1 MTEPGNLAAGVMPP
15 DFSRE
20 VHCLLG
26 LPFDAVN
33 MLGAVQRIRTAAA
46 NRFPCFLS
54 TPNLN
59 FLIAAQS
66 DIAFR
71 NSVINSDLSIADG
84 MPLVWIAHLLGIPIR
99 ERVAGSALFD
109 ALRNDSEKPL
119 SVFFFGGPEGAAEAA
134 CCKLNSERKGLTC
147 AGFESPG
154 FGSIEEMSSDV
165 IIQRINASNADFLVV
180 SLGAKKGQAWIE
192 RNRSGI
198 TVPVISHLGAVVNF
212 VAETVK
218 RAPVW
223 MQNTGLEWLWRIK
236 EDPALWRRYFWDGL
250 ALLKLLTA
258 RVLPYAWYLLRN
270 KPDDSQLAA
279 ASAEIIEDAES
290 CVVRL
295 HGAWTLRN
303 ILPLRACFSKASL
316 ANKNVRLDM
325 RGVSYVDSAF
335 VGLVVLL
342 QGYQF
347 AHHWQLQLLLPST
360 PVRKIFKYCG
370 AEFLC

>member
-1 MTEPGNLAAGVMPP
+1 MLP

-33 MLGAVQRIRTAAA
+33 MEEAEQRLRAAIA
-46 NRFPCFLS
+46 YRSPCFLS

-84 MPLVWIAHLLGIPIR
+84 MPLVWISRLLGIPIR
-99 ERVAGSALFD
+99 QRVAGSALFD
-109 ALRNDSEKPL
+109 TLRNDSGKPI
-119 SVFFFGGPEGAAEAA
+119 SVFFFGGPDGAAQAA
-134 CCKLNSERKGLTC
+134 SQKLNLEGKGLTC
-147 AGFESPG
+147 VGFESPG
-154 FGSIEEMSSDV
+154 FGTIEEMSSEA

-192 RNRSGI
+192 HNKSRI
-198 TVPVISHLGAVVNF
+198 MVPVYSHLGAVVNF
-212 VAETVK
+212 VAGTVK

-236 EDPALWRRYFWDGL
+236 EDPALWHRYYRDGL
-250 ALLKLLTA
+250 ALLKLIVT
-258 RVLPYAWYLLRN
+258 RVIPYAWFLLRH
-270 KPDDSQLAA
+270 KPDENQLMTAGIETAEDKDSY
-279 ASAEIIEDAES
+279 IIH
-290 CVVRL
+290 L
-295 HGAWTLRN
+295 GGAWTLQN
-303 ILPLRACFSKASL
+303 LAPLRECFSNAVQAEKS
-316 ANKNVRLDM
+316 VRLEL
-325 RGVSYVDSAF
+325 RGISYVDSAF
-335 VGLVVLL
+335 VGLVMLL
-342 QGYQF
+342 HGHQMKYGR
-347 AHHWQLQLLLPST
+347 QLQLALLPEH
-360 PVRKIFKYCG
+360 VRRIIKYCG

>member
-1 MTEPGNLAAGVMPP
+1 MAVMLP
-15 DFSRE
+15 DFNRE

-33 MLGAVQRIRTAAA
+33 MSAAVERIRSAAA
-46 NRFPCFLS
+46 DRSPCFLS

-84 MPLVWIAHLLGIPIR
+84 MPLVWIARLLGIPIR
-99 ERVAGSALFD
+99 ERVAGAALFE
-109 ALRNDSEKPL
+109 ALRSDSEKQL

-134 CCKLNSERKGLTC
+134 CRQLNLERKGLTC
-147 AGFESPG
+147 VGFESPG
-154 FGSIEEMSSDV
+154 FGSIEEMSSEV

-192 RNRSGI
+192 RNRSRI
-198 TVPVISHLGAVVNF
+198 TVPIFSHLGAVVNF
-212 VAETVK
+212 VAGTVK

-236 EDPALWRRYFWDGL
+236 EDPALWRRYYGDGL
-250 ALLKLLTA
+250 ALLKLLA
-258 RVLPYAWYLLRN
+258 GRVLPYAWYLLWN
-270 KPDDSQLAA
+270 KPDNSQLEAA
-279 ASAEIIEDAES
+279 AAEVIEDAE
-290 CVVRL
+290 CYVVRL

-303 ILPLRACFSKASL
+303 ILPLRACFSKASQ
-316 ANKNVRLDM
+316 ANKNVRLEM
-325 RGVSYVDSAF
+325 LGVSYVDSAF
-335 VGLVVLL
+335 IGLVVLL
-342 QGYQF
+342 HGYLL
-347 AHHWQLQLLLPST
+347 AHHRQFRLLLPSAT
-360 PVRKIFKYCG
+360 VRRVFKYCG